1 MKNEIFKRADI
12 LLPQGI
18 DNSKFSVVA
27 CDQYTSEPDYWN
39 AVKDYVGDSAS
50 ALKMIFPEIYLK
62 TADFEKTIENINE
75 SMKDYLQKDLFKE
88 YKNSFIYLERT
99 LKNGSVRK
107 GVMGMVDLEE
117 YNYEKGSQSAIR
129 ATEGTVLERIPPR
142 VKIRENAPL
151 ELPHVMLLI
160 DDGEKNIIEPLSEKK
175 NELQKVYSFDM
186 MMNSGKIEGY
196 LLNAEESER
205 LENMLAK
212 LSDQDL
218 FNAKYGVSD
227 KAVLPFAVGD
237 GNHSLATARKC
248 YLNLKEKI
256 GDKALSHPARYALVE
271 LVNLH
276 DSSLE
281 FEAIHRVV
289 FGVDPQKM
297 IDAFKEKYVI
307 SNSPASGAQKVTV
320 VLRGECEDMYITNP
334 HLNLAVGS
342 LQEFIDEYLAKNG
355 GEVDYIHGDDVVKSL
370 SMKDQSVGF
379 ILESMEK
386 DDLFKT
392 VILDGALPRKT
403 FSMGEACDKRFYLE
417 ARKISE

>member
-212 LSDQDL
+212 LS
-218 FNAKYGVSD
+218 
-227 KAVLPFAVGD
+227 
-237 GNHSLATARKC
+237 
-248 YLNLKEKI
+248 
-256 GDKALSHPARYALVE
+256 
-271 LVNLH
+271 
-276 DSSLE
+276 
-281 FEAIHRVV
+281 
-289 FGVDPQKM
+289 
-297 IDAFKEKYVI
+297 
-307 SNSPASGAQKVTV
+307 
-320 VLRGECEDMYITNP
+320 
-334 HLNLAVGS
+334 
-342 LQEFIDEYLAKNG
+342 
-355 GEVDYIHGDDVVKSL
+355 
-370 SMKDQSVGF
+370 
-379 ILESMEK
+379 
-386 DDLFKT
+386 
-392 VILDGALPRKT
+392 
-403 FSMGEACDKRFYLE
+403 
-417 ARKISE
+417 

>member
-39 AVKDYVGDSAS
+39 AVKEYVGDSES
-50 ALKMIFPEIYLK
+50 ALNMIFPEIYLK
-62 TADFEKTIENINE
+62 TADFEKTIEGIND
-75 SMKDYLQKDLFKE
+75 SMKDYLKKGLFKE

-99 LKNGSVRK
+99 LKNGNVRR
-107 GVMGMVDLEE
+107 GIMGMVDLEE

-160 DDGEKNIIEPLSEKK
+160 DDGDKNIIEPLASKK
-175 NELQKVYSFDM
+175 ENLEKVYSFDM
-186 MMNSGKIEGY
+186 MMDSGKIEGY
-196 LLNAEESER
+196 LLDEAESER
-205 LENMLAK
+205 IENALSK
-212 LSDQDL
+212 LSDQEL
-218 FNAKYGVSD
+218 FNGKYGVSD

-248 YLNLKEKI
+248 YLNLKEII
-256 GDKALSHPARYALVE
+256 GDKTLSHPARYALVE

-297 IDAFKEKYVI
+297 TDALNKKYIISKE
-307 SNSPASGAQKVTV
+307 AAAGAQKVTV
-320 VLRGECEDMYITNP
+320 VLKGECEDLYITNP

-342 LQEFIDEYLAKNG
+342 LQEFIDEYLKENG

-370 SMKDQSVGF
+370 SMQEQSVGF